1 MRTKEQHEREKL
13 LVNEIKKL
21 EQRIK
26 KEEKEEKN
34 FRKLIYDEQSFAI
47 PPQVSN
53 VNMTE
58 SPDQLAQD
66 EGGKGGRKD
75 RGSGVFLRS
84 QVLQRTLPTKK
95 EMLQRKFDT
104 VLESMNLE
112 PLDLQPTQKVAD
124 LYQELVNEVLKMF
137 ALENYTKKLQDELN
151 VIKEAKEEKLAFLEP
166 AKEQISQFI

>member
-1 MRTKEQHEREKL
+1 MVKKPFNYEQEVKRKINTEKLLMRTKEQHEKEKQ
-13 LVNEIKKL
+13 LVGELKKL

-34 FRKLIYDEQSFAI
+34 FRKLIYDDQSFAI
-47 PPQVSN
+47 PPQVSS
-53 VNMTE
+53 VGIIGADGE
-58 SPDQLAQD
+58 AIGGAAAVGGAE
-66 EGGKGGRKD
+66 EGGQGGRKD

-112 PLDLQPTQKVAD
+112 PLDLQPTQKVAE
-124 LYQELVNEVLKMF
+124 LY
-137 ALENYTKKLQDELN
+137 
-151 VIKEAKEEKLAFLEP
+151 
-166 AKEQISQFI
+166 